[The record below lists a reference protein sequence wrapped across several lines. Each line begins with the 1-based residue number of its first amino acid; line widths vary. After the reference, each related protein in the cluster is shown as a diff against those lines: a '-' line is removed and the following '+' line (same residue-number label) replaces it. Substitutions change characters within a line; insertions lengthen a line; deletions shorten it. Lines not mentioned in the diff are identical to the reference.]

1 MRLVEYIER
10 QWIDDDVFPPASW
23 TVFRQSV
30 RTNNDVGGWL
40 HRLNVKAG
48 HGTTLFYRLVP
59 LLVREATIVETSVAA
74 EDFSRDNRA
83 VNSRM
88 EKQLTAATDSYMT
101 DGLSTTA
108 FLRKCAALYTC
119 RLDGA
124 EEDEARDQ

>member
-1 MRLVEYIER
+1 MYVLTVLKRHLGVDILEQFVLDFER
-10 QWIDDDVFPPASW
+10 
-23 TVFRQSV
+23 
-30 RTNNDVGGWL
+30 GWL